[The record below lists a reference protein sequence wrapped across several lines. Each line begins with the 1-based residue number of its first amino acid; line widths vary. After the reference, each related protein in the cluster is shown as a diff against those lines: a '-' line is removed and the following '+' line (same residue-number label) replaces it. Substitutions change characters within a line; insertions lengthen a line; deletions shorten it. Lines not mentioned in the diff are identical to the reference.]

1 MTLPEIVLP
10 KVEIPFD
17 IPVLLHPIAVH
28 FLVALPVI
36 ILLLELMNLMM
47 KKKAV
52 GGVSFFLIILTV
64 FAAIA
69 AYFTGL
75 NDGKEAFDALGEA
88 AKSDLSAHKLLGTYV
103 MLASGVVLGLKLLA
117 MTGNK
122 ILKALYILVLIT
134 FVALLFKQGEEGG
147 ELVYEHGL
155 NVEKVKDLDDEIFD
169 LKDTLEDTKSVVPS
183 APKVETQSEVNKVE
197 APVAPSTTETEV
209 KSPTVSEVPVVEKE
223 PVVAA
228 PVQTPLGTTGIET
241 INTQTSESTQ
251 ASSEQVV
258 VIPSSEN
265 VATPQQ

>member
-10 KVEIPFD
+10 KIEIPFD
-17 IPVLLHPIAVH
+17 IPVLLHPITVH
-28 FLVALPVI
+28 FIIAVPVI

-64 FAAIA
+64 VAAVA
-69 AYFTGL
+69 AYLTGL
-75 NDGKEAFDALGEA
+75 NDGKEAFDALNEA

-103 MLASGVVLGLKLLA
+103 MLASGVVLVLKLLA
-117 MTGNK
+117 MSGNK
-122 ILKALYILVLIT
+122 ILKALYILVLIA

-155 NVEKVKDLDDEIFD
+155 NVEKVQDLDDEIFD
-169 LKDTLEDTKSVVPS
+169 LKEELEEATPVIAVT
-183 APKVETQSEVNKVE
+183 PKVETKSEVKQVE
-197 APVAPSTTETEV
+197 APVAPSTTEEV
-209 KSPTVSEVPVVEKE
+209 KAPIVEEAPVIEKE
-223 PVVAA
+223 TVVPEPASPVE
-228 PVQTPLGTTGIET
+228 TTGIET
-241 INTQTSESTQ
+241 VNPQTVESTQ

-258 VIPSSEN
+258 VIPSSED